1 MRFCFWLFLFLG
13 CNAVVAQRFEL
24 GKISVKELE
33 EKKHP
38 LDSAAVGAVLYNKAK
53 TSFAYS
59 IKDGFSAV
67 HEYEIRIKI
76 YKKEGLY
83 LANYE
88 VPYYIGYE
96 NLKKEVL
103 DVTDGVTYNLEAG
116 KIRKDKLTG
125 EGTFKEKVNEN
136 WKTTTITLPNVK
148 VGSIIEFKYTLKSQ
162 NLVSFPE
169 FHLQREIPVNYAELK
184 TIIPVLYIYKPISKG
199 FLEIKTDQKISDG
212 YQNYEGQYGATE
224 SLSYKQLTSV
234 HSLSDIPALK
244 NENFVDNK
252 DNYRS
257 SINYELELIRYPNQ
271 EDKNFSQTWEG
282 VAKTI
287 YKSDDFGKQLKTKDY
302 FEGDLRLILKDAET
316 HEDKLNRIF
325 NYVKS
330 KMVWNEKYGIF
341 ADKGVK
347 KAYLERTGN
356 VTEINFI
363 LISMLNSAGIIAN
376 PVLLSTIKNGIASF
390 PNRTAFNYV
399 IAAAEIE
406 GKVILL
412 DASNKFTVPN
422 ILPTNTLNWKGRLVK
437 ENGDS
442 KEINLVPE
450 FNSKNSI
457 NMMVKIEKE
466 GSVSGKV
473 RNQKTEYEAFA
484 FREKY
489 AGINKEKYAES
500 LEDKFGRIE
509 IKDYALENETNLASP
524 IQETFDFFSNNHSEV
539 IGDKVYI
546 NPLLFYT
553 PLKNPFL
560 QEERTMPI
568 YFGHPVQDKYS
579 VNIEIPEGYA
589 IESVPKPIL
598 ITTGQDVGSL
608 KYNSQVSG
616 NKIQISVIFEINK
629 MLVASDFYPILK
641 DFYKKIIEKQN
652 EKIVLKKIS

>member
-1 MRFCFWLFLFLG
+1 MRFYFWLFLVLG
-13 CNAVVAQRFEL
+13 CNSVVAQRFEL

-38 LDSAAVGAVLYNKAK
+38 SDSAAVGAVLYNKAK
-53 TSFAYS
+53 TSFTYS

-96 NLKKEVL
+96 NLRKEVL

-136 WKTTTITLPNVK
+136 WKTTTIALPNVK
-148 VGSIIEFKYTLKSQ
+148 VGSVIEFKYTLKSQ

-169 FHLQREIPVNYAELK
+169 FHFQREIPVNYAELK

-271 EDKNFSQTWEG
+271 PDKNFSQTWEG

-287 YKSDDFGKQLKTKDY
+287 YKSDEFGKELKTRDY
-302 FEGDLRLILKDAET
+302 FEGDLRLILKDTEAQ
-316 HEDKLNRIF
+316 EDKLNKIF

-330 KMVWNEKYGIF
+330 KMVWNDKYGIF
-341 ADKGVK
+341 TDKGVK
-347 KAYLERTGN
+347 KAYLDRTGN
-356 VTEINFI
+356 VAEINFI
-363 LISMLNSAGIIAN
+363 LIGMLNSAGIIAN
-376 PVLLSTIKNGIASF
+376 PVLLSTIKNGVATF

-399 IAAAEIE
+399 IAAAEID
-406 GKVILL
+406 GKITLL
-412 DASNKFTVPN
+412 DAANKFTAPN
-422 ILPTNTLNWKGRLVK
+422 ILPTNTLNWQGRLVK
-437 ENGDS
+437 ENGES

-450 FNSKNSI
+450 FNSRNSI
-457 NMMVKIEKE
+457 NMVVKLEKE
-466 GSVSGKV
+466 GTVYGKV
-473 RNQKTEYEAFA
+473 RSQKAEYEAFA

-489 AGINKEKYAES
+489 AGLNKEKYVES

-509 IKDYALENETNLASP
+509 IKDYVLENETNLESP
-524 IQETFDFFSNNHSEV
+524 IQEIFDFISNNHSEV

-560 QEERTMPI
+560 EEERTMPI
-568 YFGHPVQDKYS
+568 YFGHPIQNKYT

-598 ITTGQDVGSL
+598 ITTGEDVGSL

-616 NKIQISVIFEINK
+616 NRIQISVIFEINK